1 MSRGIRKKQKIIRSV
16 FVVRADE
23 YRHEL
28 LQELLTGCM
37 IREQCV
43 PIHEIQIALIRMR
56 ASRLQL
62 IDFLGCLET
71 QEVIEPLLNGVIV
84 SVSDRL
90 V

>member
-1 MSRGIRKKQKIIRSV
+1 M
-16 FVVRADE
+16 RAHE

-28 LQELLTGCM
+28 LEELLAGCM

-43 PIHEIQIALIRMR
+43 PVHEIQIALIGMR

-71 QEVIEPLLNGVIV
+71 QEVIEPLLNRVVV

-90 V
+90 I